1 MSMLLDAGLL
11 VQWKE
16 ATAWELKVASH
27 KMRFNL
33 FEYTSTHFTLI
44 GRFVLTI
51 LLAMVDHPAKMSP

>member
-16 ATAWELKVASH
+16 ATAWELKVASQE
-27 KMRFNL
+27 MRFNL

>member
-1 MSMLLDAGLL
+1 MSMLLDGGLAGS
-11 VQWKE
+11 VE
-16 ATAWELKVASH
+16 RSTAWELKVASQE
-27 KMRFNL
+27 MRFNL